1 MIKIIDLNF
10 QGHSQT
16 VAAFLIE
23 TSAGPVL
30 LETGP
35 HSMWSNLVRGVNAAG
50 YDMSDIRHVLLTHIH
65 LDHAGASWAL
75 AQQGATVYVHPVG
88 APHLIDPERLMAS
101 ARRIYRE
108 DMDRLWGDM
117 QAIPEERVKLI
128 DHEATVQV
136 GQSVFRAWHTP
147 GHAVHHIAWQLDH
160 VLFTGDVGG
169 VKINDVQVVPPCPPP
184 EFQLEDWLNSL
195 ALIRRLNPDM
205 LYLTHFGPVEDVSTH
220 LDILEA
226 TLHDWAGWMKIRWE
240 RGDSPE
246 TILPEF
252 RQYVIDQLR
261 RAGADEANLV
271 RYETANP
278 VEMNLTGLLRYWKK
292 RSPV

>member
-205 LYLTHFGPVEDVSTH
+205 LYLTHFGPVEDVNTH
-220 LDILEA
+220 LDVLEA

-252 RQYVIDQLR
+252 RQYVIEQLR

-292 RSPV
+292 RSPA

>member
-195 ALIRRLNPDM
+195 ALIRGLNPDM

-292 RSPV
+292 RSPA

>member
-10 QGHSQT
+10 QGHSHT
-16 VAAFLIE
+16 VAVFLIE
-23 TSAGPVL
+23 TGAGPVL
-30 LETGP
+30 VETGP

-50 YDMSDIRHVLLTHIH
+50 YDIKDIRHVLLTHIH

-75 AQQGATVYVHPVG
+75 AQQGATVHVHPVG

-108 DMDRLWGDM
+108 AMDRLWGDM
-117 QAIPEERVKLI
+117 QAIPAERVKAI
-128 DHEATVQV
+128 DHEAVVKV

-147 GHAVHHIAWQLDH
+147 GHAVHHIAWQLDE
-160 VLFTGDVGG
+160 VMFTGDVGG
-169 VKINDVQVVPPCPPP
+169 VKINDVRVVPPCPPP
-184 EFQLEDWLNSL
+184 EFQLEDWLKSL
-195 ALIRRLNPDM
+195 ALIRRLKPER
-205 LYLTHFGPVEDVSTH
+205 LYLTHFGAVDEVDTH
-220 LDILEA
+220 LDNLES
-226 TLHDWAGWMKIRWE
+226 TLHDWTGWMKARWE
-240 RGDSPE
+240 RDDSPE
-246 TILPEF
+246 AILPEF

-261 RAGADEANLV
+261 RAGADEANLT

-292 RSPV
+292 RSLS

>member
-1 MIKIIDLNF
+1 
-10 QGHSQT
+10 
-16 VAAFLIE
+16 
-23 TSAGPVL
+23 
-30 LETGP
+30 
-35 HSMWSNLVRGVNAAG
+35 
-50 YDMSDIRHVLLTHIH
+50 
-65 LDHAGASWAL
+65 
-75 AQQGATVYVHPVG
+75 
-88 APHLIDPERLMAS
+88 
-101 ARRIYRE
+101 
-108 DMDRLWGDM
+108 
-117 QAIPEERVKLI
+117 
-128 DHEATVQV
+128 
-136 GQSVFRAWHTP
+136 WHTP

-195 ALIRRLNPDM
+195 ALIRGLNPDM

-292 RSPV
+292 RSPA

>member
-252 RQYVIDQLR
+252 RQYVIEQLR

-292 RSPV
+292 RSPA

>member
-292 RSPV
+292 RSPA

>member
-205 LYLTHFGPVEDVSTH
+205 LYLTHFGPVEDVNTH
-220 LDILEA
+220 LDVLEA
-226 TLHDWAGWMKIRWE
+226 TLHDWAGWMKTRWE

-292 RSPV
+292 RSPA

>member
-205 LYLTHFGPVEDVSTH
+205 LYLTHFGPVEDVNTH
-220 LDILEA
+220 LDVLEA

>member
-205 LYLTHFGPVEDVSTH
+205 LYLTHFGPVEDVNTH
-220 LDILEA
+220 LDVLEA
-226 TLHDWAGWMKIRWE
+226 TLHDWAGWMKTRWE